1 MPARAQR
8 CARSRSACARNA
20 DARERPA
27 SGRVRRRRP
36 RASTRPTIEDHAMSH
51 VTNLKCRECGQ
62 EYPIKPLHVCED
74 CFGPLEVI
82 YDYAAIRA
90 AASRAAIGSRPH
102 NLWRYRELLPF
113 DGEPE
118 AGPFSGF
125 TPLLHARRLGAELG
139 LKKLYIKDDT
149 VNHPTLS
156 YKDRVV
162 SVAITK
168 ARDFGFTTV
177 SCASTG
183 NLATAVAAHAARAG
197 LRSVI
202 FMPEGV
208 ESGKIVGSSIYGARV
223 ITIRGNYD
231 DVNRLCSEI
240 ADKYGWA
247 FVNINLRPYYTEGA
261 KTFGFEVAEQLG
273 WKLPQHIVLPT
284 AGGTILPKVA
294 KAFKELK
301 EVGLVH
307 GGEFKIHCA
316 QAAGSAPVV
325 HALHKNTD
333 LITPVK
339 PDTIAK
345 SIAIGN
351 PADGF
356 YVLRAV
362 RESGGWGEA
371 AADAEIIVVF
381 KVLARTEG
389 IFAEPAG
396 GTTLAV
402 ALKLIA
408 SGRIKTDES
417 VVVSITGNGY
427 KTLEAVA
434 QSIEPPLVIEA
445 RLKDF
450 DAIYERLGDGKRSL
464 KGAA

>member
-1 MPARAQR
+1 M
-8 CARSRSACARNA
+8 
-20 DARERPA
+20 
-27 SGRVRRRRP
+27 
-36 RASTRPTIEDHAMSH
+36 IYI
-51 VTNLKCRECGQ
+51 TNLKCRECGQ

-74 CFGPLEVI
+74 CFGPLEVT
-82 YDYAAIRA
+82 YDYAKIRA
-90 AASRAAIGSRPH
+90 AISRATIASRPH
-102 NLWRYRELLPF
+102 NLWRYRELLPV
-113 DGEPE
+113 DGEPDI
-118 AGPFSGF
+118 GPNSGF
-125 TPLLHARRLGAELG
+125 TPLLHCHRLGAELG
-139 LKKLYIKDDT
+139 LKHLYIKDDT

-162 SVAITK
+162 SVSIAK
-168 ARDFGFTTV
+168 AREFGFTTV

-183 NLATAVAAHAARAG
+183 NLATAVAAHAARAN
-197 LRSVI
+197 LKCYI

-208 ESGKIVGSSIYGARV
+208 EAGKIVGSTIYGAQV

-273 WKLPQHIVLPT
+273 WRLPDHIVLPT

-301 EVGLVH
+301 EVGLIRDAECKV
-307 GGEFKIHCA
+307 HCA
-316 QAAGSAPVV
+316 QAAGASPVV
-325 HALHKNTD
+325 QALHKGTD

-362 RESGGWGEA
+362 RESGGWGDMA
-371 AADAEIIVVF
+371 SDPEIIDAI
-381 KVLARTEG
+381 KLLACTEG

-402 ALKLIA
+402 TMKLIA
-408 SGRIKTDES
+408 QKHIKHDET
-417 VVVSITGNGY
+417 VVISITGNGY

-434 QSIEPPLVIEA
+434 NAIEQPVIIEA
-445 RLKDF
+445 
-450 DAIYERLGDGKRSL
+450 
-464 KGAA
+464 

>member
-1 MPARAQR
+1 
-8 CARSRSACARNA
+8 
-20 DARERPA
+20 
-27 SGRVRRRRP
+27 
-36 RASTRPTIEDHAMSH
+36 MSYI
-51 VTNLKCRECGQ
+51 TALKCRECGQ
-62 EYPIKPLHVCED
+62 EYPIEPLHVCET
-74 CFGPLEVI
+74 CFGPLEVV
-82 YDYAAIRA
+82 YDYARIRSA
-90 AASRAAIGSRPH
+90 LSHKLIESRPR
-102 NLWRYRELLPF
+102 NLWRYRELLPV
-113 DGEPE
+113 DNEPDV
-118 AGPFSGF
+118 GPCSGF

-139 LKKLYIKDDT
+139 AKRLYIKDDT

-162 SVAITK
+162 SVSITK
-168 ARDFGFTTV
+168 AREFGFTTV

-183 NLATAVAAHAARAG
+183 NLATAVASHAARAG
-197 LRSVI
+197 LKCYI

-208 ESGKIVGSSIYGARV
+208 ESGKIVGSAIYGAKV

-261 KTFGFEVAEQLG
+261 KTYGYEIAEQLG
-273 WKLPQHIVLPT
+273 WKLPDNVVIPT

-301 EVGLVH
+301 ELGLVK
-307 GGEFKIHCA
+307 GGAARIHSA
-316 QAAGSAPVV
+316 QAAGSAPVI
-325 HALHKNTD
+325 HALHKGTD

-339 PDTIAK
+339 PNTIAK

-356 YVLRAV
+356 YVLGAV
-362 RESGGWGEA
+362 RESGGWGEMA
-371 AADAEIIVVF
+371 TDEEIVDAI
-381 KVLARTEG
+381 KLLARTEG

-402 ALKLIA
+402 TIKLIEQ
-408 SGRIKTDES
+408 GRIRPDES

-427 KTLEAVA
+427 KTLEAVSQA
-434 QSIEPPLVIEA
+434 VEQPFIIEA

-450 DAIYERLGDGKRSL
+450 DALFERLADGKQAL
-464 KGAA
+464 AGAA

>member
-1 MPARAQR
+1 
-8 CARSRSACARNA
+8 
-20 DARERPA
+20 
-27 SGRVRRRRP
+27 
-36 RASTRPTIEDHAMSH
+36 MSYI
-51 VTNLKCRECGQ
+51 TNLKCKECGQ
-62 EYPIKPLHVCED
+62 EYPVAPLHVCET
-74 CFGPLEVI
+74 CFGPLEVN
-82 YDYAAIRA
+82 YDYAKIRA
-90 AASRAAIGSRPH
+90 ALTRAKIEARPH
-102 NLWRYRELLPF
+102 NLWRYRELLPV
-113 DGEPE
+113 DGDPE
-118 AGPFSGF
+118 VGPHSGF
-125 TPLLHARRLGAELG
+125 TPLVHCRRLGAELG
-139 LKKLYIKDDT
+139 LKSLYIKDDT

-168 ARDFGFTTV
+168 AREFGFTTV

-197 LRSVI
+197 LKCFI

-208 ESGKIVGSSIYGARV
+208 EAGKIVGSTIYGAQV

-261 KTFGFEVAEQLG
+261 KTFGFEIAEQLG
-273 WKLPQHIVLPT
+273 WKLPDHVVVPT

-301 EVGLVH
+301 DVGLVK
-307 GGEFKIHCA
+307 GSNFKIYSA
-316 QAAGSAPVV
+316 QAAGSAPVI
-325 HALHKNTD
+325 HALHKGVD

-362 RESGGWGEA
+362 RESGGWGDSA
-371 AADAEIIVVF
+371 SDPEIIDAI
-381 KVLARTEG
+381 KLLARTEG

-402 ALKLIA
+402 ALKLIKQ
-408 SGRIKTDES
+408 GRIKPDETL
-417 VVVSITGNGY
+417 VVSITGNGY
-427 KTLEAVA
+427 KTLEAVSSA
-434 QSIEPPLVIEA
+434 IERPFVIDA
-445 RLKDF
+445 RLREF
-450 DAIYERLGDGKRSL
+450 DALFERLGEGKP
-464 KGAA
+464 AAASA

>member
-1 MPARAQR
+1 
-8 CARSRSACARNA
+8 
-20 DARERPA
+20 
-27 SGRVRRRRP
+27 
-36 RASTRPTIEDHAMSH
+36 MSY

-62 EYPIKPLHVCED
+62 DYPISPLHVCEM
-74 CFGPLEVI
+74 CFGPLEVN
-82 YDYAAIRA
+82 YDYGAIKAAL
-90 AASRAAIGSRPH
+90 SRSIIERRPH
-102 NLWRYRELLPF
+102 NLWRYRELLPVEN
-113 DGEPE
+113 EPE
-118 AGPFSGF
+118 IGPNSGF
-125 TPLLHARRLGAELG
+125 TPLVRAERLGAELG
-139 LKKLYIKDDT
+139 LKRLYIKDDT

-162 SVAITK
+162 SVAISK
-168 ARDFGFTTV
+168 AREFGFKTV

-197 LRSVI
+197 LNCVI

-208 ESGKIVGSSIYGARV
+208 EAGKIVGSTIYGAQV

-273 WKLPQHIVLPT
+273 WRLPNHIVVPT

-301 EVGLVH
+301 EVGLLREDGCKV
-307 GGEFKIHCA
+307 HCA
-316 QAAGSAPVV
+316 QAAGSAPVI
-325 HALHKNTD
+325 HALHKGTD

-371 AADAEIIVVF
+371 ATDAEIIEAI
-381 KVLARTEG
+381 KLLARTEG

-402 ALKLIA
+402 TLKLIA
-408 SGRIKTDES
+408 QKRIAPEDS

-427 KTLEAVA
+427 KTIEAVA
-434 QSIEPPLVIEA
+434 NAIAQPFVIEA
-445 RLKDF
+445 RLKEF
-450 DAIYERLGDGKRSL
+450 DALFDRLNGGPRPL
-464 KGAA
+464 AGAA